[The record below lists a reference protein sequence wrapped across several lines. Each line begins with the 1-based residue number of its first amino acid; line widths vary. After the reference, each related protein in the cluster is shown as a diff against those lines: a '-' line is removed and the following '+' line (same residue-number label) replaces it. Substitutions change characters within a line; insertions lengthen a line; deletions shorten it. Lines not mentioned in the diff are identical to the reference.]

1 MNIIFE
7 APERTMAI
15 VFQQPTGQP
24 MFVPGVAPQTAVAQ
38 PMPTMASGSV
48 MYYPQMAGGA
58 MIMVRARSSV
68 LHDNSAYYVVLIYN
82 IACNCHPT
90 SY

>member
-15 VFQQPTGQP
+15 VFQQPAGQP

-38 PMPTMASGSV
+38 PMPTMASAGSV

-68 LHDNSAYYVVLIYN
+68 LHDNSAYYVF
-82 IACNCHPT
+82 
-90 SY
+90 